1 MDWYKNAL
9 QTAKQRKETLSLSV
23 LVEELFGYRV
33 ENTSIIKLPPTQ
45 DDTQWFI
52 YQDTQFRL
60 LHFSHVSHWDEPTAN
75 ISLQFKDKE
84 GFEDAVLAGTMEVY
98 YVSIPAQVWVD
109 LKELYGDFWKDLIE
123 KHALVVEECRRKRP
137 LNIKRIF
144 GK

>member
-9 QTAKQRKETLSLSV
+9 QAAKQRKENLSLSD
-23 LVEELFGYRV
+23 LVEEIVGYRV

-45 DDTQWFI
+45 DNTQWFI

-60 LHFSHVSHWDEPTAN
+60 LHFSHVSHWEEPTAN
-75 ISLQFKDKE
+75 ISLQFNTKE
-84 GFEDAVLAGTMEVY
+84 GFENAVLEGTMEVY
-98 YVSIPAQVWVD
+98 YTSIPAQVWAD
-109 LKELYGDFWKDLIE
+109 LKRLYGDFWKDLIE
-123 KHALVVEECRRKRP
+123 KHALVVEEYRRKRP